1 MQGYITSY
9 HFILYNT
16 RKFFLHKGR
25 MKEFNEYIK
34 DYNKV
39 YDQSSFA
46 YSDEEDSEG
55 SVCIYW
61 ELMRALE
68 LLNRMHALSK
78 SSLLNEYESYGFI
91 ST

>member
-1 MQGYITSY
+1 
-9 HFILYNT
+9 
-16 RKFFLHKGR
+16 

-39 YDQSSFA
+39 YDQLSFA

-55 SVCIYW
+55 SICICW

-78 SSLLNEYESYGFI
+78 SSLLNEYQSYGFI